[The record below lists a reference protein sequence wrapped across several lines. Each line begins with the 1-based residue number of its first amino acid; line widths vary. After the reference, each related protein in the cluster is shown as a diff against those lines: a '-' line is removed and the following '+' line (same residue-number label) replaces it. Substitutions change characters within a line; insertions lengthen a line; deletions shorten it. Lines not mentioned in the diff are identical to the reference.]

1 MFNTWLVAKHEF
13 IRVVARRGFVL
24 ATLAIPLGLAL
35 IIGMTILAVSLSQ
48 NNYPIGYVDRA
59 GILDLDRRSML
70 PDPDG
75 RLVILS
81 FPDEASARAAL
92 EAHEIQALFVFPPDY
107 PANLTLDLYYLEEP
121 PRSSLWREFDDFVRA
136 NLAAGLPDDVR
147 GRLLEGNQVTVTDV
161 TSNRTYG
168 EEEAA
173 GTILPLIVMFL
184 FFFVS
189 MASSGYLLQV
199 VTEEKENR
207 TMEVMVTSVTPEQ
220 LITGKAVGL
229 LGSSLA
235 QIIIYLG
242 AGVLGVIVARP
253 YVEFLEFLRFPL
265 SYVVVF
271 TLFFI
276 ASFALLAGIMIAIGA
291 MVTEFQQGQQAA
303 GLLNLLFVIPFF
315 IIPVILEQADSPV
328 ALILTYF
335 PTTSMLTVALRW
347 TLGSIPVWQVAS
359 SWVLLAASAAL
370 MIWAASRI
378 FRVGM
383 LRYGQQLTLKSALA
397 AVRLGTE

>member
-48 NNYPIGYVDRA
+48 NNDPIGYVDRA
-59 GILDLDRRSML
+59 SILDLDRRSML